1 MMHVNL
7 KKKKLRNE
15 EFLRFA
21 LKQEKRV
28 DNIFQK
34 TSCDQALYID
44 FAKFKKIPLIV
55 IRHFDLF
62 FTFYEYSYLKIGKLS
77 SIAVLKSLTSIGYTE
92 NKFFVFT
99 EEIILLTFALR
110 HFCKDTERLESLSKM
125 KFKKL
130 LSLDT
135 KDFVL
140 IFDRKLYN

>member
-55 IRHFDLF
+55 IQHFDLF
-62 FTFYEYSYLKIGKLS
+62 FHFFSTFYEYSYLKIRKVS
-77 SIAVLKSLTSIGYTE
+77 SIAILKSLTNIAYTE
-92 NKFFVFT
+92 NKLFVFT
-99 EEIILLTFALR
+99 EEIRLVSFALR
-110 HFCKDTERLESLSKM
+110 HFLKIRKEWKVYQKWDLRN
-125 KFKKL
+125 FYL
-130 LSLDT
+130 LIQKISS
-135 KDFVL
+135 
-140 IFDRKLYN
+140 